1 MLKNVN
7 DHVVICDNEESGYH
21 PVFIVIVILLI
32 HASIFINNHEAILNQ
47 ITLRDFD
54 GYWHLLRVESLYHT
68 GNLYDTI
75 IPRSNAPYGEHLHWT
90 RAFDLILYAGAY
102 VGSFFVG
109 FNAALFWWSMF
120 VNPILHIC
128 SFLVLF
134 WGVRD
139 LIGDARASLFGII
152 FPFQPEITSVF
163 MPGIPDHHGALLFI
177 FSLFIVLFIKSILN
191 DNLKILSICG
201 IVGGISLWFSIEN
214 IVIVLIAF
222 SVLGFAWV
230 VEGKPFQSK
239 NILFSFT
246 LLISTLLTMF
256 VDTRFDD
263 LMKVVYDRRSIV
275 HVFLWLTI
283 TFFWIV
289 IFFVSR
295 YSKIFEKKISRIF
308 AAIFGVFVCIFLM
321 HELFPLFFRS
331 PLTEVDP
338 VVKSIYLNQTTEFTG
353 LFSANSHLPKS
364 AIVYWA
370 MTLPAIPI
378 SSFFVWHSFDREKK
392 VWLFIMIVNIFF
404 IVWSA
409 LTYRMITYAFLCA
422 LIPLSYLLYLPFAYI
437 QNNVDQPYNALVRS
451 FYIIVCCFGLF
462 ILPVK
467 MFSSSSQ
474 GNLLRD
480 GKFLLQFSRYLNED
494 KFFKEE
500 KRRTLTSMYM
510 GPLILY
516 KTPHEVIGTP
526 SHRNVSGI
534 LDTYHVMNALNESDA
549 HVIIQRR
556 GIQVI
561 IIGRPE
567 SGIGDYFIQDDKAK
581 NDMGEIFHHQLWKGN
596 VPRWLQIYPVP
607 KSLQGKIKVFL
618 VLE

>member
-1 MLKNVN
+1 MLKNVD
-7 DHVVICDNEESGYH
+7 DHIVINYNKEGGYH

-32 HASIFINNHEAILNQ
+32 QASIFIN
-47 ITLRDFD
+47 
-54 GYWHLLRVESLYHT
+54 LRVESLYHT

-102 VGSFFVG
+102 VGSFFGG
-109 FNAALFWWSMF
+109 FNVALFWWSMF

-134 WGVRD
+134 WGIRD

-222 SVLGFAWV
+222 SVLGIAWV
-230 VEGKPFQSK
+230 IDGKPFQSK
-239 NILFSFT
+239 N
-246 LLISTLLTMF
+246 
-256 VDTRFDD
+256 
-263 LMKVVYDRRSIV
+263 
-275 HVFLWLTI
+275 
-283 TFFWIV
+283 
-289 IFFVSR
+289 
-295 YSKIFEKKISRIF
+295 
-308 AAIFGVFVCIFLM
+308 
-321 HELFPLFFRS
+321 
-331 PLTEVDP
+331 
-338 VVKSIYLNQTTEFTG
+338 
-353 LFSANSHLPKS
+353 
-364 AIVYWA
+364 
-370 MTLPAIPI
+370 IPI
-378 SSFFVWHSFDREKK
+378 SSFFVWHSFDRQKK
-392 VWLFIMIVNIFF
+392 VWIFITIVNISF

-409 LTYRMITYAFLCA
+409 LTYRMITYAFLCT
-422 LIPLSYLLYLPFAYI
+422 LIPVSYLLYLPFAYI
-437 QNNVDQPYNALVRS
+437 QNNVGQPYNALVRS
-451 FYIIVCCFGLF
+451 VFIIGCCFGLLV
-462 ILPVK
+462 LPGK
-467 MFSSSSQ
+467 IFSSSKQ
-474 GNLLRD
+474 VPLLNDR
-480 GKFLLQFSRYLNED
+480 KFLLQFSRYLNED

-534 LDTYHVMNALNESDA
+534 LDTYHVMNALNEGDA

-596 VPRWLQIYPVP
+596 VPRWLQIYRVP